1 MNDRILRVLVVIA
14 SVATIAFNGFAAAGY
29 VGGVTPATVSDKFPT
44 VVTPAGYA
52 FSIWSLIFVG
62 MIAFSVYQALP
73 SNLERLRGARVP
85 FILSCVFNC
94 LWIVLWHNWF
104 IGVCVF
110 VIAALWASLL
120 VANIKLGEA
129 SSAFEALLT
138 KAPLGLYC
146 GWVTAATLVNFALY
160 LRSIDVQL
168 TPIQWNILGCSML
181 GVALIAAI
189 VVRIKLRLFLFP
201 IAVAWAATG
210 IAVKQQGNTAII
222 LACAIVTIVCLVL
235 AISFVMDLK
244 SSSNE
249 QR

>member
-1 MNDRILRVLVVIA
+1 MNDRILSVLVLIA

-62 MIAFSVYQALP
+62 MIVFSVYQALP
-73 SNLERLRGARVP
+73 SKYERLRGVRVP
-85 FILSCVFNC
+85 FLLSCVFNC

-104 IGVCVF
+104 IGICVL

-120 VANIKLGEA
+120 IANIKMGEA
-129 SSAFEALLT
+129 QNTFEALMT

-146 GWVTAATLVNFALY
+146 GWVTAATLVNLALY
-160 LRSIDVQL
+160 LKSIDVQL
-168 TPIQWNILGCSML
+168 SSIQWNILGCVML
-181 GVALIAAI
+181 GVALIVAI
-189 VVRIKLRLFLFP
+189 IVRVKLRLFLFP
-201 IAVAWAATG
+201 LAIAWAATG

-222 LACAIVTIVCLVL
+222 LACAIVTIACLVL
-235 AISFVMDLK
+235 SLSFVMDLK

-249 QR
+249 